1 MNSPKFLISQATPIL
16 TAGTVQLLAQTLTT
30 DVIFDMNA
38 VTSSGGAMSIT
49 LYEDTVISA
58 TGATTLASSS
68 RNRNSD
74 EVADMVVY
82 DAPTIT
88 TLGTLVYTTLST
100 DVKDSE
106 ILLKKDTNY
115 TYVIENL
122 SGADVNVAINLE
134 WKEISSF

>member
-1 MNSPKFLISQATPIL
+1 
-16 TAGTVQLLAQTLTT
+16 
-30 DVIFDMNA
+30 MNA

-58 TGATTLASSS
+58 TGATTLTSSS
-68 RNRNSD
+68 RNRNNVD
-74 EVADMVVY
+74 VADVVVY
-82 DAPTIT
+82 DAPVVT

-100 DVKDSE
+100 DVKESE